1 MRAIPLSK
9 TGPRRVAS
17 TGIRSLALAIG
28 IAAVTSLAVPHP
40 AAAKEGE
47 SFVCDVVPSGKVPEA
62 FPEIVGVAV
71 GSEDEGAFVVD
82 PIINYYYG
90 GPIQA
95 EVLAD
100 NASRL
105 SIKWSVKVRNDKT
118 GVAVI
123 TLLYDLLILKADLT
137 ARLRLKGR
145 GDSLEFLATGTCE
158 RERP

>member
-1 MRAIPLSK
+1 MRATLLSK
-9 TGPRRVAS
+9 TGPLRIAN
-17 TGIRSLALAIG
+17 TGIRSFALVIG
-28 IAAVTSLAVPHP
+28 LAAVMSLAVSHP

-47 SFVCDVVPSGKVPEA
+47 SFVCDIVPSGKVPEA

-71 GSEDEGAFVVD
+71 GNENEGTFVVD

-95 EVLAD
+95 DVVAD
-100 NASRL
+100 NTSRL
-105 SIKWSVKVRNDKT
+105 SIRWSVKVKNDKT

-123 TLLYDLLILKADLT
+123 TLFYELLILKANLT
-137 ARLRLKGR
+137 ARLRLKAR

>member
-1 MRAIPLSK
+1 MKVILLSK
-9 TGPRRVAS
+9 TRTRRVAS
-17 TGIRSLALAIG
+17 TGIRSLALVIGLAAI
-28 IAAVTSLAVPHP
+28 TCLTVPHP
-40 AAAKEGE
+40 VAAKEGE
-47 SFVCDVVPSGKVPEA
+47 SFVCDIVPSGKVPEA

-95 EVLAD
+95 EVRAD
-100 NASRL
+100 NPSRL
-105 SIKWSVKVRNDKT
+105 SIKWSVKVKNDET
-118 GVAVI
+118 GVTVI